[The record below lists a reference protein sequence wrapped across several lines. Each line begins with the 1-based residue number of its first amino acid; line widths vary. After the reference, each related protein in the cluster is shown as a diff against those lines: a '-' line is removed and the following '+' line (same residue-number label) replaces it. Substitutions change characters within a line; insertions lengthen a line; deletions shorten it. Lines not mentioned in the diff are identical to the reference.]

1 MLLNVN
7 INILSD
13 SKGLQEILKSRV
25 YILWKYLLEYG
36 HQVNQDLIALLK
48 TFNHHDYFKA
58 KSKSRRRNPL

>member
-13 SKGLQEILKSRV
+13 SKGLKGILKSRV

-48 TFNHHDYFKA
+48 TFNHHDYFKT
-58 KSKSRRRNPL
+58 KSKSRRRNP

>member
-13 SKGLQEILKSRV
+13 SKGLKEILKIGV
-25 YILWKYLLEYG
+25 YIFWKYLLEYG

-48 TFNHHDYFKA
+48 TFNHHDYFKT
-58 KSKSRRRNPL
+58 KSKSRRRDP

>member
-13 SKGLQEILKSRV
+13 SKGLKGILKLGV
-25 YILWKYLLEYG
+25 YIFWKYLLEYG

-48 TFNHHDYFKA
+48 TINHHDYFKA
-58 KSKSRRRNPL
+58 KSKSRRRDP

>member
-7 INILSD
+7 INIHSD
-13 SKGLQEILKSRV
+13 SKGLKGMMKKRV
-25 YILWKYLLEYG
+25 DIFWKYLLEYG

-58 KSKSRRRNPL
+58 KSKSRRRDP

>member
-13 SKGLQEILKSRV
+13 SKGLKEILKIGV
-25 YILWKYLLEYG
+25 YIFWKYLLEYG

-48 TFNHHDYFKA
+48 TLTNHDYFKA
-58 KSKSRRRNPL
+58 KSQSRRRNP

>member
-13 SKGLQEILKSRV
+13 SKGIERMLRIGV
-25 YILWKYLLEYG
+25 YILWKYLVEYG

-48 TFNHHDYFKA
+48 TFNHHDYFKT
-58 KSKSRRRNPL
+58 KSKTRRRNP

>member
-13 SKGLQEILKSRV
+13 SKGIERMLRIGV

-48 TFNHHDYFKA
+48 TFNQ
-58 KSKSRRRNPL
+58 S

>member
-7 INILSD
+7 MNILSD
-13 SKGLQEILKSRV
+13 TKGLQGILKSRV

-48 TFNHHDYFKA
+48 TFNHHDYFKT
-58 KSKSRRRNPL
+58 KSKSRRRDP

>member
-13 SKGLQEILKSRV
+13 IKGIERMLRIRV

-48 TFNHHDYFKA
+48 TFNHHDYFKT
-58 KSKSRRRNPL
+58 KSKSRGRNP

>member
-13 SKGLQEILKSRV
+13 SKGLQGILEIRV
-25 YILWKYLLEYG
+25 YILWKYLVEYG

-48 TFNHHDYFKA
+48 TLTNHDYFKA
-58 KSKSRRRNPL
+58 KSKSRRRNP

>member
-13 SKGLQEILKSRV
+13 TKGLQGILESRV
-25 YILWKYLLEYG
+25 YILWKYLLEYV

-48 TFNHHDYFKA
+48 TFNQ
-58 KSKSRRRNPL
+58 P

>member
-13 SKGLQEILKSRV
+13 SKGLKGMMKKTV
-25 YILWKYLLEYG
+25 DTFWKYLVEYG

-48 TFNHHDYFKA
+48 TFNQ
-58 KSKSRRRNPL
+58 S

>member
-13 SKGLQEILKSRV
+13 SKGLQGMMEKTV
-25 YILWKYLLEYG
+25 DTFWKYLLKYG

-48 TFNHHDYFKA
+48 TLTNHDYFKT
-58 KSKSRRRNPL
+58 KSKSRRRDP

>member
-13 SKGLQEILKSRV
+13 SKGLKGILKSRV

-36 HQVNQDLIALLK
+36 HQVNQDLIDLLK
-48 TFNHHDYFKA
+48 TFNHHDYFKT
-58 KSKSRRRNPL
+58 KSKSRRRNP

>member
-13 SKGLQEILKSRV
+13 IKGLQRILGIGV
-25 YILWKYLLEYG
+25 YILWKYLVEYG

-48 TFNHHDYFKA
+48 TINHHDYFKA
-58 KSKSRRRNPL
+58 KSKSRRRDP

>member
-13 SKGLQEILKSRV
+13 SKGLQGILKLRV
-25 YILWKYLLEYG
+25 YIFWKYLLEYG

-48 TFNHHDYFKA
+48 TINHHDYFKT
-58 KSKSRRRNPL
+58 KSKSRRRDP